1 MEFDHVLF
9 SSLTLLIVMLNGV
22 RGASTY
28 RFRGSKRSLRGVSLF
43 ITIVTLAYRGG
54 VASYPLSPHGQM
66 PLRVYPP
73 HQSRCLVTLNAS
85 KREQKFRS
93 LMTDLTK
100 YSDSEMEAI
109 RSSRVRSIMYGAKA
123 ASMNPK
129 VVDAFV
135 VLYEDLAPLRIA
147 GNMIFNYLTSN
158 IAKSIEVSAKHS
170 LWEGVVVVV
179 LISSSRMS
187 KS

>member
-1 MEFDHVLF
+1 
-9 SSLTLLIVMLNGV
+9 
-22 RGASTY
+22 
-28 RFRGSKRSLRGVSLF
+28 
-43 ITIVTLAYRGG
+43 
-54 VASYPLSPHGQM
+54 
-66 PLRVYPP
+66 
-73 HQSRCLVTLNAS
+73 
-85 KREQKFRS
+85 
-93 LMTDLTK
+93 MTDLTK